1 MATSNSAVRAPA
13 RSLVMLWLGCA
24 LAATAYGFTLLL
36 PAWVKAAGG
45 SPAEAGLIYWCG
57 ALGAGGALLL
67 GGRLA
72 GRVGGAWVAAGG
84 CGLYAAATGI
94 LAYTGGPGGG
104 ACAAGV
110 LLGAGWALFLTS
122 ASLTAAQ
129 LPSAA
134 PAGTRFLV
142 ITGCVAA
149 GMGAAPIAGQFLLD
163 RGVSYQGLF
172 TLAALAS
179 LAAAGLFSLLAATT
193 RAHAS
198 PVPGGSAARSV
209 FGPARLLLA
218 SRARQYLVMVLLGAC
233 VFTTMTTYQTALAA
247 SLGTNPSVFF
257 ACYTVGVIIPRFTMT
272 RMLARVRPA
281 TTTTVLLAVM
291 CASLAGFCLAGH
303 DAAIYAASSALLG
316 VSYGLT
322 YPLIQA
328 QAADSV
334 ADQLR
339 HWALWYFSLAYFAGL
354 YGFPLI
360 AGAVIATCGYQGLI
374 GCLLVIAALELAVS
388 ARRNREISTPEVTDV
403 HCDRARP
410 QAAAAGQRGGG
421 DLARPAAVPAGIA
434 GAQGRRAG

>member
-1 MATSNSAVRAPA
+1 MATSNIAVRAPV
-13 RSLVMLWLGCA
+13 RSLVMLWLGCV
-24 LAATAYGFTLLL
+24 LAATAYGLTLLL

-45 SPAEAGLIYWCG
+45 SAAQAGLIYWCG
-57 ALGAGGALLL
+57 ALGASAALLF

-163 RGVSYQGLF
+163 HGASYRGLF

-179 LAAAGLFSLLAATT
+179 LVAAGLFSLLAATT
-193 RAHAS
+193 RAHAT
-198 PVPGGSAARSV
+198 PVPGGIGARSV

-218 SRARQYLVMVLLGAC
+218 SRARRYLVMVLLGAC

-247 SLGTNPSVFF
+247 SMGTNPSVFY
-257 ACYTVGVIIPRFTMT
+257 ACYTVGVIIPRFTMA
-272 RMLARVRPA
+272 RMLARLRPA
-281 TTTTVLLAVM
+281 AATTVLLAVM
-291 CASLAGFCLAGH
+291 CVSLAGFCLAGH

-334 ADQLR
+334 TDQLR

-360 AGAVIATCGYQGLI
+360 AGAIFATCGYQGLI

-388 ARRNREISTPEVTDV
+388 A
-403 HCDRARP
+403 
-410 QAAAAGQRGGG
+410 QRT
-421 DLARPAAVPAGIA
+421 RPATTKRDPDGHLVELSPNALAA
-434 GAQGRRAG
+434 R